1 MVAVAFQGKVW
12 SRNGDYFLKI
22 TLLMDGTSSGPDVW
36 IHSLRLAADI
46 SGHSGVLAGWVD
58 L

>member
-12 SRNGDYFLKI
+12 SRDGDSFLKM
-22 TLLMDGTSSGPDVW
+22 TLLMDRTSSGPDVW
-36 IHSLRLAADI
+36 IHNLRLAADI
-46 SGHSGVLAGWVD
+46 GGHSGVLAGWVD